1 MPTAGGGRT
10 GPTDHAPAPLQPPNT
25 HNMLALFIGLLL
37 IAAGVYT
44 ARAHFSYRLPARMQ
58 RVLEDEASKE
68 DDIIG
73 DDDPITP
80 PSPPSKSGLASAGL
94 LVAAGF
100 IMLIAG
106 EVADGAPQRIIPRF
120 EIGFGGSAYPSPP
133 PPPPSPHPPQ
143 PPPPPSPLP
152 HPPPSPPPPPPAPL
166 PPIVGPI
173 PLIIDTDLSFDVDDV
188 GAVCIA
194 HALADRG
201 EVDLLGLIF
210 DSGYPEGVGAL
221 DALNHYYGRPD
232 VLLGSY
238 KGVFG
243 RDVSGAYVPTLART
257 FPNTV
262 KHYNQTLDAAAAYRR
277 MLVNAAD
284 HSVVIAA
291 IGFMPALRD
300 LLASSPDGISL
311 LDGISLVRQKVR
323 KVVFQGGWYAPLH
336 PNGHSTFNWDCGGA
350 GAAWSPYKTA
360 GCLGAA
366 QYVVHHM
373 PDTVQM
379 VFSDIGDEV
388 YHGGRLIRGSMYG
401 CPAGTADNPCQA
413 AYKLHP
419 WGINYAGRQSWDPL
433 VVLAAVR
440 GPEAVNTSEVDI
452 GFHNRLTQGG
462 ANFWTRPRADASDEA
477 RQSQLAL
484 VGNASDGW
492 RQARAD
498 ASDALD
504 ELLCATPKARKAIG
518 TRLGGGHCYPAS
530 ACRPPG

>member
-1 MPTAGGGRT
+1 
-10 GPTDHAPAPLQPPNT
+10 
-25 HNMLALFIGLLL
+25 
-37 IAAGVYT
+37 
-44 ARAHFSYRLPARMQ
+44 
-58 RVLEDEASKE
+58 
-68 DDIIG
+68 
-73 DDDPITP
+73 
-80 PSPPSKSGLASAGL
+80 
-94 LVAAGF
+94 
-100 IMLIAG
+100 MLIAG
-106 EVADGAPQRIIPRF
+106 EVAGRCASANNTALRDRIRRQRVPIAAAAAAIAT
-120 EIGFGGSAYPSPP
+120 SATATAAAIAVTTSATVATAATTRASPTNRWP
-133 PPPPSPHPPQ
+133 N
-143 PPPPPSPLP
+143 
-152 HPPPSPPPPPPAPL
+152 PAL
-166 PPIVGPI
+166 
-173 PLIIDTDLSFDVDDV
+173 IDTDLSFDVDDV

-300 LLASSPDGISL
+300 LLASSPDEISL

-350 GAAWSPYKTA
+350 GAAWSPYKTD

-440 GPEAVNTSEVDI
+440 GS
-452 GFHNRLTQGG
+452 GG
-462 ANFWTRPRADASDEA
+462 G
-477 RQSQLAL
+477 QH
-484 VGNASDGW
+484 
-492 RQARAD
+492 
-498 ASDALD
+498 
-504 ELLCATPKARKAIG
+504 
-518 TRLGGGHCYPAS
+518 LGGGHWIPQSIDSRRRQLLDKAES
-530 ACRPPG
+530 GRIRRGAPVAARPRR